1 MPETSY
7 GIDRE
12 SLKSLLGEAGGE
24 RVQLPDFQ
32 RGWVWDDNHIRSL
45 LASISLTYPVG
56 AVMML
61 EAGGGSTQFK
71 QRPIE
76 GVPASGK
83 EADRLILDGQQR
95 LTSLFQSLLQDEP
108 VATRDQRG
116 RNIKRWYYIDMEMAL
131 GRKEGDREEAFL
143 SIREDKKVVT
153 FQNEIMADYSTAKLE
168 YENMVFPVKN
178 IFDPYTWA
186 EGFREYWGDQE
197 KSRLWDDFHQSVVQK
212 FEQYLIPVI
221 EIGKDTPKEAIC
233 QVFEKVNMGGVTLTV
248 FELLTAMFAAD
259 NFELRPDWDKRK
271 RQLWERSVL
280 RNVSSTDFLQAVT
293 LLATRERRE
302 QELKATPGKERPP
315 AIGCKR
321 ADMLSLK
328 LDEYKKWAG
337 PLMGGFERA
346 AFFLHSQRIFDAKFL
361 PYGSQMIPL
370 AAILTVLDKNVLTES
385 EQDKLAQWYWCG
397 VFGELYGGTTETRF
411 ARDLPEV
418 VEWVLGSDAVPRTVE
433 EALFSASRLLSLRT
447 RNSAAYKGVYSLIL
461 REGARDWMAS
471 NEMADFDYFGM
482 TIDIHHIFPQRW
494 CRDQVPPIEPK
505 IADSIV
511 NKTPL
516 SSSTNRMISGQAPSK
531 YTSRIEDKANIDE
544 AKLDG
549 HLESHFIDPKLFRGD
564 DFDGFFRARQR
575 ALIERI
581 GDAMGKSVVM
591 DMDIPDEGEEPP
603 ADYEV
608 IDEESQTTVDED
620 E

>member
-7 GIDRE
+7 GIDRK
-12 SLKSLLGEAGGE
+12 SLKVLLGEAGDG

-32 RGWVWDDNHIRSL
+32 RGWVWDDKHIRSL

-71 QRPIE
+71 QRPLE
-76 GVPASGK
+76 GAPDSTREA

-95 LTSLFQSLLQDEP
+95 LTSLFQSLLLDEP
-108 VATRDQRG
+108 VATQDQRG
-116 RNIKRWYYIDMEMAL
+116 RKIKRWYYIDMEMAL
-131 GRKEGDREEAFL
+131 GRKDGDREDAIL

-153 FQNEIMADYSTAKLE
+153 FQNEITADYSTAELE
-168 YENMVFPVKN
+168 YQNMVFPVKN
-178 IFDPYTWA
+178 IFAPYEWA
-186 EGFREYWGDQE
+186 EGFREHWDDQE
-197 KSRLWDDFHQSVVQK
+197 KSRLWDAFHQSVVQK

-280 RNVSSTDFLQAVT
+280 RNVSSTDFLQAIT
-293 LLATRERRE
+293 LLATRERQDR
-302 QELKATPGKERPP
+302 
-315 AIGCKR
+315 IGCKR

-337 PLMGGFERA
+337 PLMEGFERA

-370 AAILTVLDKNVLTES
+370 AAILTVLDKKVLTES

-397 VFGELYGGTTETRF
+397 VFGELYGGTIETRF
-411 ARDLPEV
+411 ARDLPDV
-418 VEWVLGSDAVPRTVE
+418 VEWVLGGDTVPRTVD

-482 TIDIHHIFPQRW
+482 AVDVHHIFPQRW
-494 CRDQVPPIEPK
+494 CRAQVPPIEPK
-505 IADSIV
+505 VADSIV

-516 SSSTNRMISGQAPSK
+516 SASTNRMISGQAPSK
-531 YTSRIEDKANIDE
+531 YTSRIEDKAKIDE

-549 HLESHFIDPKLFRGD
+549 HLESHFIDPKMFRSD
-564 DFDGFFRARQR
+564 DFEGFFRARQR
-575 ALIERI
+575 ALIDRI
-581 GDAMGKSVVM
+581 EDAMGKSVVM

-608 IDEESQTTVDED
+608 IDEESQTTIDED